1 MDFGNESEELFSDH
15 EEDTSDRDAIPYS
28 SESECDEDEPALS
41 NTVPLL
47 SKKQPRQ
54 RCVSEKRRESGRS
67 TSGSGYYEEWLKR
80 RDCGRTV
87 THPSDARTPSGR
99 PSRRI
104 TELEQTADSS
114 PTAVF
119 SALGDLNNT
128 VSKLVKRIEKQEMRL
143 ESMEE
148 KLNSTSLSSSAS
160 ESRAKVTRKVP
171 VVVKVSRFL
180 LADCTLFL

>member
-1 MDFGNESEELFSDH
+1 MVEKTWL
-15 EEDTSDRDAIPYS
+15 
-28 SESECDEDEPALS
+28 
-41 NTVPLL
+41 
-47 SKKQPRQ
+47 RQ
-54 RCVSEKRRESGRS
+54 DS
-67 TSGSGYYEEWLKR
+67 Y
-80 RDCGRTV
+80 
-87 THPSDARTPSGR
+87 PSDARTPSGR

-119 SALGDLNNT
+119 SALGELNNT

-148 KLNSTSLSSSAS
+148 KLDSTTLSSSAS

-171 VVVKVSRFL
+171 VVVRVSRFL
-180 LADCTLFL
+180 LADCTLLCITHIASVMSKNPFN